1 MFRSEK
7 FTNASLYRKD
17 KIMKRLLSV
26 ISAAAVILAL
36 TGCSSSGVRNASEG
50 GASSSHDTSSAA
62 ALPTAPTAGGSS
74 ESATAA
80 VSREE
85 SKSEAATGADTAA
98 VTTVRAETAP
108 ERPETAPADTIAE
121 TGATIPSYDTDIEEE
136 CVADDSGLFDKFI
149 SDDYA
154 IAGDVECMPIDGCI
168 EPYEPFEPIDPII
181 TQPDPQAG
189 LLTGGEWNDND
200 HWHDWVSLY
209 QSQDD
214 WSGYDE
220 EWGFSLNFRYEV
232 KVTSAGKPVE
242 GARVTC
248 DNAFAPAVTDNT
260 GTAYLFFDN
269 KNMENQPMK
278 LTVTY
283 GGATVTREQLEQK
296 DSTIELE
303 LDGVSAEGQKKLDLM
318 IMCDTTGSM
327 YDELSYLQEE
337 LISILNSV
345 ERNNSNVPTRVSV
358 NFYRDDG
365 DEYVVRDFPFT
376 TDFKQAENQMSEQW
390 ADGGGDFPEAVHKAL
405 ENALNGHDW
414 DEDAV
419 KLMFLVLDAPPHSE
433 DPQIVSYVRRL
444 TALAS
449 EMGVRIIPIAS
460 SGIDK
465 STEFLLRNIAFTTG
479 GTYTFLTDDSGVS
492 VGGHIEP
499 TIGEYTVEKLNDM
512 IVRIVSEYLA

>member
-1 MFRSEK
+1 
-7 FTNASLYRKD
+7 
-17 KIMKRLLSV
+17 MKRLLSV
-26 ISAAAVILAL
+26 ISAAAVILAMA
-36 TGCSSSGVRNASEG
+36 GCSSSGVRNAAEG
-50 GASSSHDTSSAA
+50 GIAGAPSSHDTSSAA
-62 ALPTAPTAGGSS
+62 ASPTAPTAGGSS
-74 ESATAA
+74 AGATAA

-85 SKSEAATGADTAA
+85 SKSEASAGAETGADTAA

-108 ERPETAPADTIAE
+108 ADTIAE
-121 TGATIPSYDTDIEEE
+121 TGALTTIPSYDTDIAEE
-136 CVADDSGLFDKFI
+136 CVADDGGLFDKFI
-149 SDDYA
+149 GDDYA

-168 EPYEPFEPIDPII
+168 EPYEPYEPYEPIDPII

-209 QSQDD
+209 QSQED
-214 WSGYDE
+214 WSGYDA

-242 GARVTC
+242 GAKVTC

-260 GTAYLFFDN
+260 GTAYLFFDSSI
-269 KNMENQPMK
+269 MENQPMK

-296 DSTIELE
+296 DSTIEIE
-303 LDGVSAEGQKKLDLM
+303 LDGVSAGGQKKLDLM

-327 YDELSYLQEE
+327 SDELSYLQEE

-433 DPQIVSYVRRL
+433 DPQIVSYVRQL

-465 STEFLLRNIAFTTG
+465 STEFLLRNLAFTTG

>member
-1 MFRSEK
+1 
-7 FTNASLYRKD
+7 
-17 KIMKRLLSV
+17 MKRLLSV
-26 ISAAAVILAL
+26 ISAAAVILAM
-36 TGCSSSGVRNASEG
+36 TGCSSAEIQNNAE
-50 GASSSHDTSSAA
+50 SSAA
-62 ALPTAPTAGGSS
+62 DITASRGTEIAAPAAGGTAGGSS
-74 ESATAA
+74 AGTTAA
-80 VSREE
+80 VSHDEG
-85 SKSEAATGADTAA
+85 KSEASVGTAAEPVAPDEASSATTGEAETAPDRAETATEATVTETTADTSA
-98 VTTVRAETAP
+98 VTTV
-108 ERPETAPADTIAE
+108 
-121 TGATIPSYDTDIEEE
+121 PSFGIDVEEE
-136 CVADDSGLFDKFI
+136 CAAEDSGIFG
-149 SDDYA
+149 DYA
-154 IAGDVECMPIDGCI
+154 LADKADGLIGGWDGPI
-168 EPYEPFEPIDPII
+168 EPIDPVDPIFPII
-181 TQPDPQAG
+181 EQPDPQAG

-209 QSQDD
+209 QSHDD
-214 WSGYDE
+214 WSSYDE

-232 KVTSAGKPVE
+232 KVTSVGKPVE
-242 GARVTC
+242 GAKVTC

-260 GTAYLFFDN
+260 GTAYLFFDSSA
-269 KNMENQPMK
+269 MENQPMN

-283 GGATVTREQLEQK
+283 GSATESREQLEQK
-296 DSTIELE
+296 DSTIEIE
-303 LDGVSAEGQKKLDLM
+303 LDSVTESAQKKLDLM

-327 YDELSYLQEE
+327 SDELSYLQEE

-365 DEYVVRDFPFT
+365 DEYVIRDFPFT

-405 ENALNGHDW
+405 ENALKDHDW
-414 DEDAV
+414 DEDSV

-433 DPQIVSYVRRL
+433 DPQIVSYVRQL

-465 STEFLLRNIAFTTG
+465 STEFLLRNLAFTTG

-499 TIGEYTVEKLNDM
+499 TIGDYTVEKLNDM